1 MAVTSLPF
9 TLPVYRASSKCN
21 WPRATVSAI
30 AGREALR
37 SPKKSVAASGL
48 YFGWLCMSCRQ
59 ALADNMALRAT
70 APRIALCRNNSH
82 LTASQFAKKLQR
94 LLGTEFRIRGLNAQE
109 ETIDRCPG
117 KLRHVKHRMVW
128 LRQAVHCEH
137 ADERG
142 DGRQQNHALERD
154 RNPGGPA

>member
-70 APRIALCRNNSH
+70 APRIALCRNNGH
-82 LTASQFAKKLQR
+82 LTASQLAKELQG
-94 LLGTEFRIRGLNAQE
+94 LLRAELRIRRLNAE
-109 ETIDRCPG
+109 KETIDGCPG
-117 KLRHVKHRMVW
+117 KLGHVEHRMVR
-128 LRQAVHCEH
+128 LR
-137 ADERG
+137 
-142 DGRQQNHALERD
+142 
-154 RNPGGPA
+154 